1 MCIILMLYESKFD
14 ISLGRNMIFVIIGG
28 ASGSGK
34 SGLSLHVLKKLKQSG
49 VSTQLLNMDDYNRE
63 CPEGVNIKEYRRVTN
78 FDTPDMLHLDLLKE
92 HIELLHIGKSVT
104 KPIFD
109 FKTNRRIDKEEVHP
123 SDVIII
129 EGIFAQYFY
138 KYYWSSNM
146 TVVTANVASGS
157 YSDIIERRISRDI
170 VHRGRVRE
178 DSLKQERKY
187 VGPGFLKYTA
197 SSSMGADTYVINEH
211 RDGLEGQNVVLD
223 AAADEI
229 IATVHKKLEEQK
241 QDGKKDIDNNNNESK
256 CTSPNVQDLV
266 AKSHLLAGTLFQTRK
281 FEGHFS
287 GVFGDFKGKFVKE
300 FTEKEEEEIIAQYKL

>member
-1 MCIILMLYESKFD
+1 
-14 ISLGRNMIFVIIGG
+14 MIFIIIGG

-34 SGLSLHVLKKLKQSG
+34 TGLSEHVLKKLKQNG
-49 VSTQLLNMDDYNRE
+49 VSAQLLNMDDYYRE
-63 CPEGVNIKEYRRVTN
+63 CPKEVDIQAYRRDTN
-78 FDTPDMLHLDLLKE
+78 FDTPDMLYLDLLQE
-92 HIELLHIGKSVT
+92 HIQLLHHGKSVT

-109 FKTNRRIDKEEVHP
+109 FKTNSRIDKEEVHP
-123 SDVIII
+123 SDVIIL

-138 KYYWSSNM
+138 KKYWPSNL
-146 TVVTANVASGS
+146 TVVTANIATDS
-157 YSDIIERRISRDI
+157 YSDILERRISRDI
-170 VHRGRVRE
+170 AHRGRVRE
-178 DSLKQERKY
+178 DSEKQERKY

-197 SSSMGADTYVINEH
+197 SSAMGADIYVINEH
-211 RDGLEGQNVVLD
+211 RDGLDGQNVVLD

-229 IATVHKKLEEQK
+229 IIAVEKKLKEQK
-241 QDGKKDIDNNNNESK
+241 QDGKKDIDNNNNEPKSS
-256 CTSPNVQDLV
+256 SPNVQDLV